1 MTYEIETEPP
11 TPAEFVSLRRA
22 AGLNAHTEEAARR
35 GLGNELFA
43 VTVREGTQ
51 AVAMGRIVGDGA
63 TVYQLVDIAVHPD
76 HQGEGLGRRV
86 VERLLAYLDD
96 NAPET
101 AYVNLIANVPEFYE
115 RFGFETCAPELVGMD
130 RQG

>member
-1 MTYEIETEPP
+1 MSYEIETEPP

-22 AGLNAHTEEAARR
+22 AGLNPHTEAAAER

-43 VTVREGTQ
+43 VTVREGAH

-63 TVYQLVDIAVHPD
+63 TVYHIVDVAVEPD

-86 VERLLAYLDD
+86 LERLLAYLDG

-130 RQG
+130 RR

>member
-1 MTYEIETEPP
+1 M
-11 TPAEFVSLRRA
+11 
-22 AGLNAHTEEAARR
+22 NAHTEEAARR